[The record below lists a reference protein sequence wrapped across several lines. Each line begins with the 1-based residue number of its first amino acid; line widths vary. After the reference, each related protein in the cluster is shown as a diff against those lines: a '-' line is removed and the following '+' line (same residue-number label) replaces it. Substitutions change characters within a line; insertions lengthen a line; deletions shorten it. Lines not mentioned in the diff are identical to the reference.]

1 MILLIDNYDSF
12 TYNLYQYI
20 GMFDKDIVT
29 LRNDVVDIQKIYEL
43 NPNKI
48 VISPGPK
55 TPHEAGNCIDII
67 NGFGDKIPIL
77 GVCLGHQSIAYAYG
91 ATISNAKQ
99 IFHGK
104 TSMIKHNDK
113 GIFKGLKNPMEVSR
127 YHSLSIV
134 ENTLPDCLEITARTD
149 DGEIMAIQHKTYNIT
164 GLQFHPESIYTP
176 DGIKLIE
183 NFVRC

>member
-29 LRNDVVDIQKIYEL
+29 LRNDVVNTEKVYEL

-55 TPHEAGNCIDII
+55 TPAQAGNCIDII
-67 NGFGDKIPIL
+67 KNVGDKIPIL

-99 IFHGK
+99 IYHGK
-104 TSMIKHNDK
+104 KSMIKHNEM
-113 GIFKGLKNPMEVSR
+113 GIFKGLKNPMEVCR

-134 ENTLPDCLEITARTD
+134 ESTLPDCLEITARTD